1 MNLLLDTHVFL
12 WSLLEPSRLKKQVAA
27 ALEDPANQLWI
38 SPLTTWELLVLA
50 EKGRISLAPNPV
62 EWLRRVFRTIPFKEA
77 PLTHEIALRS
87 RSVSLPHQ
95 DPVGRF
101 LAATAMVYDLTLVT
115 ADDRLLSARGISTLA
130 NK

>member
-50 EKGRISLAPNPV
+50 EKGRISLAPNAV

-87 RSVSLPHQ
+87 RSVSLPHE
-95 DPVGRF
+95 DPVDRF

>member
-50 EKGRISLAPNPV
+50 EKGRISLSPNAV

-77 PLTHEIALRS
+77 PLTHEIALHS
-87 RSVSLPHQ
+87 RSVSLPHE